1 MTAAEYWNSESE
13 DGTSYI
19 DMINDLLLPSTDA
32 HTTTIGAE
40 FRKLEG
46 ETVTSTNDNFN
57 QAFDTSSHSNS
68 PSGLQVVASA
78 YNSDFM
84 DTSDQSYQ
92 YANMDYLTSF
102 NFNPTTATAP
112 SSQHEDLFLPPS
124 TQIIDPFHSDSPNSA
139 LEVGIRVPHNLNKRL
154 RISDFTEENILP
166 DNERRKRSKPERL
179 IL

>member
-1 MTAAEYWNSESE
+1 MTCYCPRP
-13 DGTSYI
+13 T
-19 DMINDLLLPSTDA
+19 TDA

-40 FRKLEG
+40 FRKLEE

-92 YANMDYLTSF
+92 YANMDYLASF

-112 SSQHEDLFLPPS
+112 SSQHEDLFLPLAPS
-124 TQIIDPFHSDSPNSA
+124 TQVVDPFHSDSPNSA
-139 LEVGIRVPHNLNKRL
+139 LEVGIRVPHNLNKQL